1 MNRLND
7 IFSKSKNNEMTTIII
22 LFVGLQI
29 KKVKKKKKKIK
40 DFVLLNF
47 M

>member
-1 MNRLND
+1 MNRLNY
-7 IFSKSKNNEMTTIII
+7 IFSESKNNEITAIII
-22 LFVGLQI
+22 LYVGLQI